1 MRPGA
6 GSRPVVTLP
15 GSTGRT
21 RPDRTSLE
29 QSWADLFAVEDADRR
44 LFQRKRMHFAEGESA
59 PTFSDL
65 PGIVEANAAA
75 KVEARLRPL
84 RASVYRWSAGTK
96 P

>member
-1 MRPGA
+1 
-6 GSRPVVTLP
+6 
-15 GSTGRT
+15 
-21 RPDRTSLE
+21 
-29 QSWADLFAVEDADRR
+29 
-44 LFQRKRMHFAEGESA
+44 MHFAEGESA